1 MSDLDLY
8 LIHNLDRSAP
18 SQALAAQLT
27 AQLNGAT
34 DPVQRQRLD
43 TARAILGDP
52 QRRQVYDAQLSDPAA
67 PPITE
72 QTLAALAGSPAP
84 VVQAKPAPFAR
95 PRVLAALAA
104 FLGVLLIVVISAVA
118 CSGSDDDSDS
128 SRNATPGTT
137 STLTTEQKKAAVV
150 YNAEYRYEDAS
161 FVPSAAMRID
171 EVLDLET
178 TARKLG
184 FDGADFGLRDSS
196 HISLNRV
203 TESGNIEL
211 AWCDPSFAGAKNIRC
226 FVVTITP
233 ELKVLN
239 DTSFPEAELSA
250 HKSKGNTVSDKY
262 AYVRVTSGDRLPT
275 KAITVKGGYTKA
287 EALSLVAGASDDV
300 AYFVVPGALKVY
312 KATVVWAD

>member
-1 MSDLDLY
+1 MSDLNLY
-8 LIHNLDRSAP
+8 DIHRLDPNAP
-18 SQALAAQLT
+18 SDVLAAQLT
-27 AQLNGAT
+27 SQLAAT
-34 DPVQRQRLD
+34 GDPVARQRLD
-43 TARAILGDP
+43 VARAILGDP
-52 QRRQVYDAQLSDPAA
+52 ARRARYDAQLADAAA

-72 QTLAALAGSPAP
+72 AVLAGLAGRPAP
-84 VVQAKPAPFAR
+84 VQAAKPFAQ
-95 PRVLAALAA
+95 PRVLGVIAAA
-104 FLGVLLIVVISAVA
+104 LGVLLIVVISAVA

-137 STLTTEQKKAAVV
+137 STLTTKQKKAAVV

-161 FVPSAAMRID
+161 FVPSAALRID
-171 EVLDLET
+171 EVLDLEA

-184 FDGADFGLRDSS
+184 FDGTDFGLRDSS
-196 HISLNRV
+196 HIGLNRV
-203 TESGNIEL
+203 TASGNIEL

-239 DTSFPEAELSA
+239 DVSFPEAELGA
-250 HKSKGNTVSDKY
+250 HKSKGATVSDKY

-275 KAITVKGGYTKA
+275 DAITVKGGYTKA
-287 EALSLVAGASDDV
+287 EALSLVAGESDNV
-300 AYFVVPGALKVY
+300 AFFVAPGSLKVY

>member
-1 MSDLDLY
+1 MPDLDLY
-8 LIHNLDRSAP
+8 KIHNLDRKAP
-18 SQALAAQLT
+18 SEAIAAQLT
-27 AQLNGAT
+27 SQLNAAP
-34 DPVQRQRLD
+34 DPLARQRID
-43 TARAILGDP
+43 TARTILGDP
-52 QRRQVYDAQLSDPAA
+52 QRRARYDAQLADPQA

-72 QTLAALAGSPAP
+72 QVLAALAGRPAP
-84 VVQAKPAPFAR
+84 MPTAKPFAQ
-95 PRVLAALAA
+95 PRVLAAVAA
-104 FLGVLLIVVISAVA
+104 ALGVLLVIVVSAVA
-118 CSGSDDDSDS
+118 CSGGDDDSTSGRD
-128 SRNATPGTT
+128 ATPGTT
-137 STLTTEQKKAAVV
+137 STLTTEQTKPVTL
-150 YNAEYRYEDAS
+150 YSAEYRVDDAS

-171 EVLDLET
+171 EVLDLES

-184 FDGADFGLRDSS
+184 YDGADFGLRGSS
-196 HISLNRV
+196 RISLNRV

-239 DTSFPEAELSA
+239 DASFPEAELSA

-262 AYVRVTSGDRLPT
+262 AYIRVTSGNQLPT
-275 KAITVKGGYTKA
+275 DAITVKGGYTKA

>member
-8 LIHNLDRSAP
+8 AIHNLDRRAP
-18 SQALAAQLT
+18 SEQLAAQLT
-27 AQLNGAT
+27 AQLNGAA
-34 DPVQRQRLD
+34 DPIARQRLD
-43 TARAILGDP
+43 VARAILGDP
-52 QRRQVYDAQLSDPAA
+52 QRRARYDAQLGDPQA

-72 QTLAALAGSPAP
+72 ATLAALAGRPAP
-84 VVQAKPAPFAR
+84 APGKPAPLAQ
-95 PRVLAALAA
+95 PRILAALAA
-104 FLGVLLIVVISAVA
+104 FLGVLLVVVVSAVA
-118 CSGSDDDSDS
+118 CSGGDDDSDS
-128 SRNATPGTT
+128 SRDATPGAP
-137 STLTTEQKKAAVV
+137 STLTTKQTRPVSV
-150 YNAEYRYEDAS
+150 YSAEYRVDDAS

-171 EVLDLET
+171 EVLDLES

-184 FDGADFGLRDSS
+184 YDGADFGLRGSS
-196 HISLNRV
+196 RISLNRV
-203 TESGNIEL
+203 TENGNIEL
-211 AWCDPSFAGAKNIRC
+211 AWCDPSFAGAKNLRC

-233 ELKVLN
+233 ELKLLN
-239 DTSFPEAELSA
+239 DVSFPEAELSA